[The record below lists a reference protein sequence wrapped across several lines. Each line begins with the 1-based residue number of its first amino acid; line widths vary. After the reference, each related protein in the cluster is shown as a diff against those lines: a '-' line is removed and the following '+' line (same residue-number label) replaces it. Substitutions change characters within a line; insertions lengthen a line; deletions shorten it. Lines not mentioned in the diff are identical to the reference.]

1 MWNDARHRFAPTTE
15 STVHEPE
22 EFQMHDERSG
32 RDTDR
37 VDLALDD
44 GTVHRATSDGRPG
57 VG

>member
-1 MWNDARHRFAPTTE
+1 MPGHRFASTTE

-22 EFQMHDERSG
+22 EFQMHDERSD

-37 VDLALDD
+37 ADLAPDD
-44 GTVHRATSDGRPG
+44 GTVHSTTSDGRPG